1 MQTFA
6 TERLEWP
13 ATARDLRRRVRELV
27 AAHGVH
33 DPVARANCWARP
45 DPEFSR
51 KLAAEG
57 FIGMIWPK
65 EYGGHERT
73 ALERYVVL
81 EELLAMGA
89 PVGAHWIADRQ
100 TGSLLLRYGSEEAK
114 RRWVP
119 GMARGEVF
127 ACIGLSEPNAG
138 SDLASV
144 KTSARRDGSDWIVT
158 GQKVWTTNAHLAHV
172 MIALVRTES
181 GSERNQG
188 LSQFIIPMD
197 TPGVTVRPIIDLT
210 GGHDFN
216 EVFLEEVRLPA
227 SALVGK
233 QGNGWQQVTA
243 ELSLERSGPE
253 RYLSSM
259 ALLVELIRYAETAR
273 SPALNEL
280 VGRLAAETWTLR
292 LMSASLACKI
302 ARGEDPALEATM
314 VKDLGNSFE
323 QAIPEL
329 VQAAVDVDS
338 CGPEDLGLVLCYLLQ
353 VSPSFSLRGGTREIL
368 RGIIARG
375 LGLR

>member
-119 GMARGEVF
+119 GMARGEVVVS
-127 ACIGLSEPNAG
+127 IGLSEPNAG
-138 SDLASV
+138 SDLA
-144 KTSARRDGSDWIVT
+144 
-158 GQKVWTTNAHLAHV
+158 
-172 MIALVRTES
+172 
-181 GSERNQG
+181 
-188 LSQFIIPMD
+188 
-197 TPGVTVRPIIDLT
+197 
-210 GGHDFN
+210 
-216 EVFLEEVRLPA
+216 
-227 SALVGK
+227 
-233 QGNGWQQVTA
+233 
-243 ELSLERSGPE
+243 
-253 RYLSSM
+253 
-259 ALLVELIRYAETAR
+259 
-273 SPALNEL
+273 
-280 VGRLAAETWTLR
+280 
-292 LMSASLACKI
+292 
-302 ARGEDPALEATM
+302 
-314 VKDLGNSFE
+314 
-323 QAIPEL
+323 
-329 VQAAVDVDS
+329 
-338 CGPEDLGLVLCYLLQ
+338 
-353 VSPSFSLRGGTREIL
+353 
-368 RGIIARG
+368 
-375 LGLR
+375 